1 MHQTLEKE
9 QQRLAA
15 VRALQW
21 LETANNENFDRICRL
36 ASAYFDVPTVLVSL
50 VEEDRQWFPAR
61 VGFAPSETPISQ
73 SFCAHTLRQQGVM
86 QVVNACEDVRF
97 ATNELVTA
105 QDGIRFYAGAPL
117 LTREGIGLGSLC
129 IIDKLPHQLNHAEIQ
144 VLKDLAE
151 MVISQIEQRQMV
163 LTRNPVSGLP
173 NLRQFLADHQ
183 QSWCNAQFPARLLAL
198 IEIVDSQYET
208 EPDSLSAANPLQMR
222 AQDIAGRLE
231 HALQTPVTVYHISER
246 HCCVLLSAN
255 PAQRCALIQTLITL
269 ICEPCAEDSI
279 SALPATRLGI
289 ACCQEGSQSIGDLLR
304 NARLA
309 VEAAERN
316 DKGWAVWDETEDCA
330 NRRAH
335 MLSGDVAAA
344 LSNGEFYLVYQPR
357 FRLEDGRQVSAEALL
372 RWNHSTLGPVSPTEF
387 IPLIER
393 SGQISTVTRWVIE
406 HALAAAAEWE
416 DKEAKVSLNLSAL
429 DFQSI
434 DIAGALRASC
444 EQHSIAP
451 QRVEVEITEGEWIRA
466 SSHVLVQLSDIRALG
481 VDVAIDDF
489 GTGYSNFAYLH
500 EIPANVIKLD
510 KSIITDLENKPR
522 NRIIAQSIFKLA
534 HELGYRTV
542 AEGIETFQ
550 CMDMVRSYGC
560 DEAQGF
566 FFCRPMSGEQ
576 IKRLNSDSAIKLRT

>member
-86 QVVNACEDVRF
+86 QVVNACEDARF

-129 IIDKLPHQLNHAEIQ
+129 IIDKAPHQLSHAEIQ

-173 NLRQFLADHQ
+173 NLRQFLADYQ
-183 QSWCNAQFPARLLAL
+183 QPWSNAQFPSRLLAL

-208 EPDSLSAANPLQMR
+208 EPGPLSAANPVQMR

-231 HALQTPVTVYHISER
+231 HVLQSPVTVYHISER
-246 HCCVLLSAN
+246 HCCVLLPAN
-255 PAQRCALIQTLITL
+255 PAQKCALIQTLTTL

-309 VEAAERN
+309 VEAAKR
-316 DKGWAVWDETEDCA
+316 DGKDWAVWDETEDCA

-335 MLSGDVAAA
+335 ALSGDVAAA
-344 LSNGEFYLVYQPR
+344 LSNGELYLVYQPR

-510 KSIITDLENKPR
+510 KSIITDLESKPR